1 MSMTDS
7 VINVGVVGAAG
18 YAGAEL
24 LRLLSEHPRAQITQ
38 ITSRANANKTVGEV
52 FPSLLNALDLAF
64 TEPNVTALKSCD
76 VVFFSTPHGVAMNMA
91 QELLDAGVKIV
102 DLSADFR
109 LTDADEWAQWYGM
122 AHATPY
128 LLKEAVYGLPE
139 LYREDIKKADL
150 VANPGCY
157 PTATLLGI
165 APLLKS
171 GVIDV
176 ARIISD
182 AKSGVSGAG
191 RGANVATLYGEVG
204 ESFKAYGASG
214 HRHAPEIAQIM
225 GRLAGEAV
233 DLTFVPHLLPM
244 VRGIEATLYAEANQ
258 AITSEQLQQQ
268 YENFYQDEPF
278 VMVLPYTSH
287 PATDGVRGTNHCRI
301 AVHKPTDGARIIV
314 LSVIDNL
321 IKGAAG
327 QAVQNM
333 NLMMGLS
340 ETAGLN
346 SVAVW
351 P

>member
-1 MSMTDS
+1 MNSS
-7 VINVGVVGAAG
+7 NIQVGVVGAAG

-24 LRLLSEHPRAQITQ
+24 LRLLCEHPNAQITH
-38 ITSRANANKTVGEV
+38 ITSRANAGKPVGDV
-52 FPSLLNALDLAF
+52 FPSLLNVLDLAF
-64 TEPNVTALKSCD
+64 SEPNVDALKSCD
-76 VVFFSTPHGVAMNMA
+76 LVFFSTPHGVAMNMVQA
-91 QELLDAGVKIV
+91 LLDADVKIV

-122 AHATPY
+122 EHATPH
-128 LLKEAVYGLPE
+128 LLEEAVYGLPE
-139 LYREDIKKADL
+139 LYREDIKKACL

-157 PTATLLGI
+157 PTATLLGM
-165 APLLKS
+165 APLIQS
-171 GVIDV
+171 GLIDV
-176 ARIISD
+176 SRIISD

-214 HRHAPEIAQIM
+214 HRHAPEIAEIM
-225 GRLAGEAV
+225 GRLAGESV

-244 VRGIEATLYAEANQ
+244 VRGIEATLYAEALKE
-258 AITSEQLQQQ
+258 ITPEQLQQQ
-268 YENFYQDEPF
+268 YEDAYEDEPF
-278 VMVLPYTSH
+278 VTVLPYASH
-287 PATDGVRGTNHCRI
+287 PATDGVRGTNACRI
-301 AVHKPTDGARIIV
+301 AVHKPNSGARIIV

-333 NLMMGLS
+333 NLMMGVP
-340 ETAGLN
+340 EIAGLN